1 MRKVLVAMATTV
13 LAASPAMAIPKDF
26 KAKADAIVNAAYAA
40 DGPGAVAVVYDH
52 GKPVYAVGRGLA
64 DVDAKVPLS
73 ADVPMR
79 LGSITKQF
87 TAAVVMQLVE
97 EGKVGL
103 DDPLSKY
110 LPDYPQPGAGATVR
124 QLLNHTSGIQ
134 SYTAVPGFM
143 KDHAAER
150 HSTGQLIAV
159 FKDAPDTFAAG
170 SKWAYNNS
178 GYILLGAI
186 IEKVTGR
193 PWWEAV
199 DSRIAKP
206 LHLTSLRYG
215 GLPDGERGAAHGY
228 ELNDEGKAVPA
239 RKIDMS
245 VPHAAGALVAN
256 ARDLAAWAEAFHGG
270 KVVKPASYALMTA
283 PTALSDGATVPYG
296 FGLIPGEVRG
306 HPSVSHDG
314 GIFGFSTDSLY
325 LTKEGL
331 FVAVLANTQ
340 RPPVDPEMVTKKLAA
355 LAVGDPYESFTAQP
369 LNARAVEP
377 MTGIY
382 RFGDVERALYVRD
395 GKLFTRRKGGGPLE
409 ATAAG
414 GGRFFYE
421 DSLSWFTVAEGA
433 DGKPVMTFHPEG
445 AAKGEAMAWA
455 GPMPA
460 DAPIVSLPKTALDRL
475 VGTYKGPA
483 PILVAVDG
491 EGVLTLKFGAQA
503 VTHLLPENPTM
514 FRVKEIEAKV
524 SFQEDGGKVTGLTIH
539 QGGRDMAVK
548 RID

>member
-1 MRKVLVAMATTV
+1 MAALATSV
-13 LAASPAMAIPKDF
+13 LAASPAMAIPNDF
-26 KAKADAIVNAAYAA
+26 KSKADAIVNAAYGAN
-40 DGPGAVAVVYDH
+40 GPGAVAVVYEH

-64 DVDAKVPLS
+64 DVETKRPLS

-103 DDPLSKY
+103 EDPLSKY
-110 LPDYPQPGAGATVR
+110 LPDYPKPGASATVR

-143 KDHAAER
+143 KNHAAEK
-150 HSTGQLIAV
+150 HSTEQLIAV
-159 FKDAPDTFAAG
+159 FKDAPVAFPAG
-170 SKWAYNNS
+170 TKWAYNNS

-186 IEKVTGR
+186 IEKVSGR

-199 DSRIAKP
+199 DRRIAKP
-206 LHLTSLRYG
+206 LHLTSLKHG
-215 GLPDGERGAAHGY
+215 GLPDGEKGAAKGY
-228 ELNDEGKAVPA
+228 EFDGDGKAVPA
-239 RKIDMS
+239 NPLDMS
-245 VPHAAGALVAN
+245 VPHAAGSLVAN
-256 ARDLAAWAEAFHGG
+256 ARDLATWAEAFHSG

-283 PTALSDGATVPYG
+283 PTRLADGSTVPYG
-296 FGLIPGEVRG
+296 FGLIPGDVRG

-325 LTKEGL
+325 LTKERV

-340 RPPVDPEMVTKKLAA
+340 RPPIDPEMVSKKLAA
-355 LAVGDPYESFTAQP
+355 LAVGEPYESFTAQP
-369 LNARAVEP
+369 LDTRAIEP
-377 MTGIY
+377 LAGIY
-382 RFGDVERALYVRD
+382 RAGDVERALYVRD

-414 GGRFFYE
+414 GNRYFYE
-421 DSLSWFTVAEGA
+421 DSLSWFEVAEGA

-445 AAKGEAMAWA
+445 AAKGEVMRYV

-460 DAPIVSLPKTALDRL
+460 DAPIVTLPKTALERL
-475 VGTYKGPA
+475 AGTYKGPA
-483 PILVAVDG
+483 PIVVAVDG
-491 EGVLTLKFGAQA
+491 EGVLTLKFGPQQA
-503 VTHLLPENPTM
+503 THLLPESPTM

-524 SFQEDGGKVTGLTIH
+524 SFQEEGGKVTGLTIH